1 MPESYAASKA
11 AWLVLSKGKV
21 IVLQRLPIIEHRE
34 RTPYTLAAF
43 NWRNCQISVRCG
55 EQAVK
60 KRPNCSMKKHQVDTN
75 KTNSSKGST
84 VPKPDLASLFI
95 RQLLVVAMVGAA
107 LIAIDFKIA
116 MAWIVGALLYIL
128 PQTYFAIR
136 AFRYRGAAQMQHAY
150 LSTNQGLM
158 GKWLL
163 FATGLVL
170 VFRFWPEVSLP
181 ALFIGY
187 LLAQIGGWISYTIL
201 INRPLGGK

>member
-1 MPESYAASKA
+1 
-11 AWLVLSKGKV
+11 
-21 IVLQRLPIIEHRE
+21 
-34 RTPYTLAAF
+34 
-43 NWRNCQISVRCG
+43 
-55 EQAVK
+55 
-60 KRPNCSMKKHQVDTN
+60 MKKHQFDTN

-84 VPKPDLASLFI
+84 VPKPDLAGLFI
-95 RQLLVVAMVGAA
+95 RQLLVVALVGAGVA
-107 LIAIDFKIA
+107 AIDFKIA
-116 MAWIVGALLYIL
+116 MAWVVGALLYIL

-136 AFRYRGAAQMQHAY
+136 AFRYRGAAQMQHVY

-163 FATGLVL
+163 FATGLAL

-187 LLAQIGGWISYTIL
+187 LLAQIGGLISYTIL